1 MGKLIFRVYT
11 IANLSD
17 IIKQFS
23 YQKSINLMK
32 KNLFRGSLFTVGAS
46 LWWGVIG
53 VLYFKFVS
61 FASPLELTIHR
72 TIWTALLLVITTSY
86 YSKWSEF
93 NKVINKRINI
103 FILLITGLLISINW
117 FTWLYAVKTN
127 KLLDGALGYYI
138 FPILSVFFGIIF
150 LKEKYNKNQIISILL
165 VVLALIYMLFKL
177 GEFPWIGIIVAVTFS
192 LYGLIRKKVKVSS
205 DIGLLIETL
214 LISPIAIGFFIF
226 LLKYDANIFSINEPL
241 LSFYLFWAGLMTLI
255 PLFWYTKGFSLIG
268 IGPASMIF
276 FLTPTAQFFLGL
288 YYFNEPLILDKLIS
302 FIFIWIAVIIYLNE
316 LRKE

>member
-1 MGKLIFRVYT
+1 
-11 IANLSD
+11 
-17 IIKQFS
+17 
-23 YQKSINLMK
+23 MK
-32 KNLFRGSLFTVGAS
+32 KHLFTGSLFTVGAS

-61 FASPLELTIHR
+61 FASALELAIHR

-86 YSKWSEF
+86 FSKWSEF
-93 NKVINKRINI
+93 NNVINKRSNI
-103 FILLITGLLISINW
+103 FILLTTGLLISINW
-117 FTWLYAVKTN
+117 FTWLYAVKTD

-138 FPILSVFFGIIF
+138 FPILSVFFGIVF
-150 LKEKYNKNQIISILL
+150 LKEKYNRNQIISVFL
-165 VVLALIYMLFKL
+165 VIVALIYLIIKL

-214 LISPIAIGFFIF
+214 LISPIAICLFIF
-226 LLKYDANIFSINEPL
+226 LVKNNVNIFSLGEPI

-255 PLFWYTKGFSLIG
+255 PLFWYTKGFELIG

-276 FLTPTAQFFLGL
+276 FLTPSAQFLLGV
-288 YYFNEPLILDKLIS
+288 YYFNEPLMLDKLIS

>member
-1 MGKLIFRVYT
+1 
-11 IANLSD
+11 
-17 IIKQFS
+17 
-23 YQKSINLMK
+23 MK
-32 KNLFRGSLFTVGAS
+32 KNLFKGSLFTVGAS

-53 VLYFKFVS
+53 VIYFKFVS

-72 TIWTALLLVITTSY
+72 TIWTALLLVGTTSY
-86 YSKWSEF
+86 FSKWSEF
-93 NKVINKRINI
+93 TRVIRNRINI

-117 FTWLYAVKTN
+117 LTWLYAVKTN
-127 KLLDGALGYYI
+127 NLLDGALGYYI

-150 LKEKYNKNQIISILL
+150 LKEEYNRNQIISVAL
-165 VVLALIYMLFKL
+165 VIIALIYLIIEL
-177 GEFPWIGIIVAVTFS
+177 GEVPWIGITVAVTFS

-214 LISPIAIGFFIF
+214 LISPIAIYLFIF
-226 LLKYDANIFSINEPL
+226 LTKDNANIFSINEPV

-255 PLFWYTKGFSLIG
+255 PLFWYTKGFKLIG

-276 FLTPTAQFFLGL
+276 FLTPTAQFFLGI
-288 YYFNEPLILDKLIS
+288 YYFNEPLNLDKLIS
-302 FIFIWIAVIIYLNE
+302 FIFIWVAVIVYLNE